1 MNSMIQTI
9 DLTKKFNDFVANDHI
24 NLDVKEREIKCIV
37 GENGAG
43 KSTMMNML
51 YGLLQ
56 PTSGKILIRGKEVT
70 LNSPIDAIAN
80 GIGMVHQHF
89 KLVPSL
95 TVYENIL
102 LGAEITQNKNGMKT
116 PFIDQKEEIK
126 RVEKLIQEN
135 HLEILK
141 MLYRNVD
148 ILILDEPTAVLTPQ
162 EVDELMVTLKNLKE
176 QGKTI
181 IVITHKLREVME
193 LADSITV
200 IKHGKVVGNV
210 LKKDTSER
218 ELAQMMV
225 GRDVVLTVNNERK
238 QKIDP
243 EVMYKVQ
250 NLTTI
255 NDYGKEVVS
264 DMSFEV
270 HKGEIL
276 GIAGVEGNGQSEL
289 VKLMTGLMESTRGT
303 VVFGGEDVTNWWP
316 EKLRK
321 AGLGIVPEDR
331 YAQGLCRE
339 MTVADNCIAGYHGDK
354 DNFKYGLF
362 DKKVINAKRDKYIKE
377 FDIRLGD
384 VNGNIGNL
392 SGGNAQKVIIARELA
407 AKPKM
412 LIACQ
417 PTRGVDIGSI
427 EFIHKQI
434 LKFRDEGNTVVLIS
448 SELSEIM
455 SLSDRVIVMYKGK
468 ISGEV
473 SPKEVSMAAMG
484 LLMAGIGKE
493 EQDHEKER
501 SYRKRNRQCCT
512 SGSSSICSWR
522 VHHCR
527 DPEITVNRKRLY
539 EYPALCISAYSD
551 RTCDRDHIQ
560 SQSVQYGC
568 GRSDASG
575 RILCRNHRSI
585 SQYFKSI
592 FKQTDLFS
600 GCNCLWNGVRID
612 SGTSEGKMQCK

>member
-135 HLEILK
+135 HFELNATDKIEDISVGGRQRVEILK

-210 LKKDTSER
+210 LKKDT
-218 ELAQMMV
+218 
-225 GRDVVLTVNNERK
+225 LTVNNERK

-501 SYRKRNRQCCT
+501 
-512 SGSSSICSWR
+512 
-522 VHHCR
+522 
-527 DPEITVNRKRLY
+527 
-539 EYPALCISAYSD
+539 
-551 RTCDRDHIQ
+551 
-560 SQSVQYGC
+560 
-568 GRSDASG
+568 
-575 RILCRNHRSI
+575 
-585 SQYFKSI
+585 
-592 FKQTDLFS
+592 
-600 GCNCLWNGVRID
+600 
-612 SGTSEGKMQCK
+612 

>member
-24 NLDVKEREIKCIV
+24 NLDVKEQEIKCIV

-102 LGAEITQNKNGMKT
+102 LGAEITQKKSGMKT

-135 HLEILK
+135 HFELNATDKIEDISVGGRQRVEILK

-148 ILILDEPTAVLTPQ
+148 ILILDEPTNHLDMKTKDILKQALL
-162 EVDELMVTLKNLKE
+162 DFDGTL
-176 QGKTI
+176 
-181 IVITHKLREVME
+181 
-193 LADSITV
+193 
-200 IKHGKVVGNV
+200 
-210 LKKDTSER
+210 
-218 ELAQMMV
+218 V

-238 QKIDP
+238 QQINP
-243 EVMYKVQ
+243 EIMYKVQ
-250 NLTTI
+250 NLTTV

-264 DMSFEV
+264 GMSFDV

-303 VVFGGEDVTNWWP
+303 VSFDGQDVTNWWP

-339 MTVADNCIAGYHGDK
+339 MTVSDNCIAGYHGDK

-362 DKKVINAKRDKYIKE
+362 DKKAINAKRDRYIKE

-434 LKFRDEGNTVVLIS
+434 LKFRDEGNTVILIS

-493 EQDHEKER
+493 EQNHEKER
-501 SYRKRNRQCCT
+501 
-512 SGSSSICSWR
+512 
-522 VHHCR
+522 
-527 DPEITVNRKRLY
+527 
-539 EYPALCISAYSD
+539 
-551 RTCDRDHIQ
+551 
-560 SQSVQYGC
+560 
-568 GRSDASG
+568 
-575 RILCRNHRSI
+575 
-585 SQYFKSI
+585 
-592 FKQTDLFS
+592 
-600 GCNCLWNGVRID
+600 
-612 SGTSEGKMQCK
+612 

>member
-1 MNSMIQTI
+1 
-9 DLTKKFNDFVANDHI
+9 
-24 NLDVKEREIKCIV
+24 
-37 GENGAG
+37 
-43 KSTMMNML
+43 
-51 YGLLQ
+51 
-56 PTSGKILIRGKEVT
+56 
-70 LNSPIDAIAN
+70 
-80 GIGMVHQHF
+80 
-89 KLVPSL
+89 
-95 TVYENIL
+95 
-102 LGAEITQNKNGMKT
+102 MKT

-135 HLEILK
+135 HLELNATDKIEDISVGGRQRVEILK

-162 EVDELMVTLKNLKE
+162 EVDELIATLKNLKE

-200 IKHGKVVGNV
+200 IKQGKVVGNV

-225 GRDVVLTVNNERK
+225 GRDVVLTVNNARK
-238 QKIDP
+238 QQVESEI
-243 EVMYKVQ
+243 MYKAE
-250 NLTTI
+250 NLTTV

-303 VVFGGEDVTNWWP
+303 VFFDGKDITNWWP

-321 AGLGIVPEDR
+321 AGIGIIPEDR

-339 MTVADNCIAGYHGDK
+339 MTVSDNCIAGYHGEK
-354 DNFKYGLF
+354 DVCKHGLF
-362 DKKVINAKRDKYIKE
+362 NKKIINAKRDKYIKE

-392 SGGNAQKVIIARELA
+392 SGGNAQKVIIARELSA
-407 AKPKM
+407 NPKL

-434 LKFRDEGNTVVLIS
+434 LKFRDAGNTVILIS

-501 SYRKRNRQCCT
+501 
-512 SGSSSICSWR
+512 
-522 VHHCR
+522 
-527 DPEITVNRKRLY
+527 
-539 EYPALCISAYSD
+539 
-551 RTCDRDHIQ
+551 
-560 SQSVQYGC
+560 
-568 GRSDASG
+568 
-575 RILCRNHRSI
+575 
-585 SQYFKSI
+585 
-592 FKQTDLFS
+592 
-600 GCNCLWNGVRID
+600 
-612 SGTSEGKMQCK
+612 

>member
-1 MNSMIQTI
+1 MNSMIQTV

-24 NLDVKEREIKCIV
+24 NLDVKEQEIKCIV

-70 LNSPIDAIAN
+70 LNSPVDAIAN

-102 LGAEITQNKNGMKT
+102 LGAEITQKKGGMKT

-135 HLEILK
+135 HLELNATDKIEDISVGGRQRVEILK

-148 ILILDEPTAVLTPQ
+148 ILILDEPPAVL
-162 EVDELMVTLKNLKE
+162 
-176 QGKTI
+176 
-181 IVITHKLREVME
+181 
-193 LADSITV
+193 
-200 IKHGKVVGNV
+200 GNV

-238 QKIDP
+238 QQVESEI
-243 EVMYKVQ
+243 MYKAE
-250 NLTTI
+250 NLTTV

-303 VVFGGEDVTNWWP
+303 VFFDGKDITNWWP

-321 AGLGIVPEDR
+321 AGIGIIPEDR

-339 MTVADNCIAGYHGDK
+339 MTVSDNCIAGYHGEK
-354 DNFKYGLF
+354 DVCKHGLF
-362 DKKVINAKRDKYIKE
+362 KCTESYHCKRAFCKSQTSDCLPANAR
-377 FDIRLGD
+377 R
-384 VNGNIGNL
+384 
-392 SGGNAQKVIIARELA
+392 
-407 AKPKM
+407 
-412 LIACQ
+412 
-417 PTRGVDIGSI
+417 
-427 EFIHKQI
+427 
-434 LKFRDEGNTVVLIS
+434 
-448 SELSEIM
+448 
-455 SLSDRVIVMYKGK
+455 
-468 ISGEV
+468 
-473 SPKEVSMAAMG
+473 
-484 LLMAGIGKE
+484 
-493 EQDHEKER
+493 
-501 SYRKRNRQCCT
+501 
-512 SGSSSICSWR
+512 
-522 VHHCR
+522 
-527 DPEITVNRKRLY
+527 
-539 EYPALCISAYSD
+539 
-551 RTCDRDHIQ
+551 
-560 SQSVQYGC
+560 
-568 GRSDASG
+568 
-575 RILCRNHRSI
+575 
-585 SQYFKSI
+585 
-592 FKQTDLFS
+592 
-600 GCNCLWNGVRID
+600 
-612 SGTSEGKMQCK
+612 